1 MKDSVA
7 LITGASTGI
16 GCETAILLGEKGV
29 KVGIHYNTTREGA
42 ETAARK
48 IRERGGTAEVFQA
61 DVSRPSEVDRMVREV
76 REKLGEIDYLVVNA
90 GSMIRRCPV
99 AEATDE
105 LWDEVVGVN
114 LSSVFYTCR
123 AVLPGMIKRRK
134 GVIVTVSSIAGRTGG
149 GRGAVLYAT
158 AKGGVLCFTKGLAKE
173 VADYGVRVNGVA
185 PGVID
190 TRFHQR
196 FSTPEI
202 LENFRRQIPLGRL
215 GRPEE
220 VARVI
225 VFLLSDEASYLV
237 GETVEINGG
246 QLTD

>member
-16 GCETAILLGEKGV
+16 GHETAVLLGQKGA
-29 KVGIHYNTTREGA
+29 KVGIHYNKSREGA
-42 ETAARK
+42 EAAARK
-48 IRERGGTAEVFQA
+48 IREMGGMAEIFQA
-61 DVSRPSEVDRMVREV
+61 DVSRQDEVDAMVRDV
-76 REKLGEIDYLVVNA
+76 REKLGEIDYLVGNA
-90 GSMIRRCPV
+90 GSLIRRCPV
-99 AEATDE
+99 AEATGE
-105 LWDEVVGVN
+105 LWDEVIGVN

-123 AVLPGMIKRRK
+123 AVLPGMIERRK
-134 GVIVTVSSIAGRTGG
+134 GAIVLVSSVAGRTGG
-149 GRGAVLYAT
+149 GPGAVPYAT

-173 VADYGVRVNGVA
+173 VVGYGVRVNGVA
-185 PGVID
+185 PGVIM
-190 TRFHQR
+190 TPFHER

-202 LENFRRQIPLGRL
+202 LEKFRRQIPLGRL
-215 GRPEE
+215 GEPQE

-237 GETVEINGG
+237 GETIEVNGG